1 MEYLSKLIH
10 KEPTIIYNPPIEI
23 IASISRVI
31 ILDIINYYKKT
42 KMVQILNLTMI
53 NKNMAVSIQKNL
65 RSHNHQQNIIKKVC
79 KNQSKG
85 AINQRKIHK
94 KIENQHKILLKSN
107 KKLAKRKLIIL
118 KKIWI

>member
-10 KEPTIIYNPPIEI
+10 KEPTIIYNPPKEI

-65 RSHNHQQNIIKKVC
+65 RSHNLQQNIIKKVC
-79 KNQSKG
+79 KNQSK
-85 AINQRKIHK
+85 
-94 KIENQHKILLKSN
+94 
-107 KKLAKRKLIIL
+107 
-118 KKIWI
+118 